1 MINVTDKSGILVVP
15 SILSADF
22 TRLKEALDLIK
33 HSGGDWVHVDV
44 MDGHYVPNLTIGPP
58 VIQSIRKA
66 TDLFMDVHLMVKE
79 PDNLIP
85 SFIQAGANMITVHA
99 EACTHLNRTLQCIH
113 EAGVKAGVALNPATS
128 LSVLDFSYDCVD
140 MILLMT
146 VNPGFGGQSYIPEMT
161 GKIRQLSGMINLRNP
176 GILLEIDGGI
186 STANIAEVT
195 AAGANVIVTGSAFF
209 GAPDPAQY
217 VRELRENACR
227 VPESR

>member
-1 MINVTDKSGILVVP
+1 MSNVTDNSGILVAP

-58 VIQSIRKA
+58 VIQSIRNA
-66 TDLFMDVHLMVKE
+66 TDLFMDVHLMVVE
-79 PDNLIP
+79 PDRLIP
-85 SFIQAGANMITVHA
+85 YFIQAGANMITVHA
-99 EACTHLNRTLQCIH
+99 EACTHLNRTLQCIR

-128 LSVLDFSYDCVD
+128 LSELDYSCDAVD

-161 GKIRQLSGMINLRNP
+161 GKIRQLRGMIQLRNP

-195 AAGANVIVTGSAFF
+195 SAGANVIVTGSAFF
-209 GAPDPAQY
+209 NAPDPAGY
-217 VRELRENACR
+217 VRELKKM
-227 VPESR
+227 SQFK

>member
-1 MINVTDKSGILVVP
+1 MTNVTDSNGILVAP

-33 HSGGDWVHVDV
+33 QSGGDWVHVDV

-58 VIQSIRKA
+58 VIESIRRA
-66 TDLFMDVHLMVKE
+66 TDLFLDVHLMVVE
-79 PDNLIP
+79 PDRLI
-85 SFIQAGANMITVHA
+85 SRFIQAGADMITVHA
-99 EACTHLNRTLQCIH
+99 EACTHLNRTLQCIR
-113 EAGVKAGVALNPATS
+113 EAGVKAGIALNPATS
-128 LSVLDFSYDCVD
+128 LPVLDYSYDTVD

-161 GKIRQLSGMINLRNP
+161 GKIREMRGMIRLKNP
-176 GILLEIDGGI
+176 GILLQIDGGI

-209 GAPDPAQY
+209 NAPDPARY
-217 VRELRENACR
+217 VRDLRELSCR
-227 VPESR
+227 V

>member
-1 MINVTDKSGILVVP
+1 MSNVTDNNGILIAP

-33 HSGGDWVHVDV
+33 QAGGDWVHVDV

-58 VIQSIRKA
+58 VIQSIRKE
-66 TDLFMDVHLMVKE
+66 TDLFLDLHLMVDE
-79 PDNLIP
+79 PDRLIP
-85 SFIQAGANMITVHA
+85 SFIQSGADMITVHA
-99 EACTHLNRTLQCIH
+99 EACTHLNRTLQCIR
-113 EAGVKAGVALNPATS
+113 EAGLKAGIALNPATS
-128 LSVLDFSYDCVD
+128 LSVLDYSYDTVD

-161 GKIRQLSGMINLRNP
+161 DKIRQLRGMIGLKNP
-176 GILLEIDGGI
+176 GILLQIDGGI

-209 GAPDPAQY
+209 NAPDPACY
-217 VRELRENACR
+217 VRELREL
-227 VPESR
+227 SK